1 MPNYDS
7 AMTGAKAM
15 NREPDAYPA
24 TEMRKV
30 TAGQISPS
38 LPSLPSL
45 TGILYDRR
53 AFHVERVS
61 IALSDLTA
69 ALDAAS
75 DDGFDVRYIMPEQLK
90 ASNTI
95 QPVSPPSRF
104 PRSYEA
110 ELSVTFNQPF

>member
-7 AMTGAKAM
+7 DMGAKAM
-15 NREPDAYPA
+15 NRPTDAYPA
-24 TEMRKV
+24 TEVRKV

-38 LPSLPSL
+38 MPSL

-61 IALSDLTA
+61 IALNDLTA

-90 ASNTI
+90 VSNTI